1 MEALVAVTYRCNAKC
16 HMCNIWQNPSNEQ
29 DEISLTEIGK
39 LPSGLKFANITGG
52 EPFLRDDIEGIVR
65 IIRSKARRVV
75 ISTNGYLTDRILDV
89 VKKNLDIGVRI
100 SLEGLPKANDDL
112 RGIKD
117 GFDHGLRTLL
127 KLYDLG
133 IKDIGFGIT
142 VSDKNAADLMELY
155 SLANAMGVQ
164 FATAAVHNTYYFHK
178 FDNQI
183 TQPDMIAGEFKKLID
198 SQLKSRTPKN
208 WFRAYLNHGLVNYI
222 CGKPRL
228 LPCGAAHDV
237 FFVDPFGEVRPCN
250 AMEVSMGNLKDS
262 SFDQIWNGQKA
273 EEIRKMV
280 TNCDKNCWMVGT
292 VSPAMKRNLIKPG
305 IWVMK
310 NKLGLGSK

>member
-16 HMCNIWQNPSNEQ
+16 HMCNIWQNPSAEQ
-29 DEISLTEIGK
+29 DEISLTEIEK
-39 LPSGLKFANITGG
+39 LPFGLKFANITGG

-75 ISTNGYLTDRILDV
+75 ISTNGYLTDRIVDV

-133 IKDIGFGIT
+133 ITDIGFGIT

-262 SFDQIWNGQKA
+262 SFEQIWNGQKA

-280 TNCDKNCWMVGT
+280 TNCHKNCWMVGT

>member
-1 MEALVAVTYRCNAKC
+1 MEALVAVTYRCNARC
-16 HMCNIWQNPSNEQ
+16 HMCNIWQNPSTKQ
-29 DEISLTEIGK
+29 DEMSLKVIEK

-89 VKKNLDIGVRI
+89 VKKNTDIGVRI

-117 GFDHGLRTLL
+117 GFDHGIRTLL

-142 VSDKNAADLMELY
+142 VSDKNATDLMELY

-164 FATAAVHNTYYFHK
+164 FATAAIHNTYYFHK

-183 TQPDMIAGEFKKLID
+183 TQPDMIAEEFKKLIN

-222 CGKPRL
+222 YGKPRL
-228 LPCGAAHDV
+228 LPCGAARDV

-262 SFDQIWNGQKA
+262 LFDQIWNGQKA